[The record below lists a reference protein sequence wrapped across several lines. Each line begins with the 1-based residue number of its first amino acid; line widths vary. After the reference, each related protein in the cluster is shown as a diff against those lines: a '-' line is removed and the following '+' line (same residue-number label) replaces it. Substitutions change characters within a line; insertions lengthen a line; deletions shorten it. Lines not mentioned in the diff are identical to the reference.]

1 MTIPEHQI
9 CVQDASERK
18 YPFRNKEQKYQ
29 KPFIFKGYKTEEDR
43 IKETLNQNGFLYNII
58 QDSKKKKEKEKELE
72 KIYKEQEEKQKEQ
85 DKKMEEN

>member
-9 CVQDASERK
+9 CIHDASEIK

-43 IKETLNQNGFLYNII
+43 IKDTLKQNRFLYNII
-58 QDSKKKKEKEKELE
+58 EDSNKKK
-72 KIYKEQEEKQKEQ
+72 
-85 DKKMEEN
+85 NH